1 MKTGGSYTRN
11 GNFGD
16 LVWKKF
22 GENRFIFNSAGWKIG
37 LHDHIGQNGGG
48 FFKGKDLQTFY
59 LLVIHS
65 QGKMIHSCKLKSFL
79 INQVSKTYQAMKKRL
94 GLV

>member
-1 MKTGGSYTRN
+1 MKTGGSYTRH
-11 GNFGD
+11 GNSGD
-16 LVWKKF
+16 LVWKKPS
-22 GENRFIFNSAGWKIG
+22 ENRYIFNSAGWKLG
-37 LHDHIGQNGGG
+37 LKNGRS